1 MITLKQETLE
11 RMNALL
17 AEKVMGFK
25 WGMDETFKEEGWIQG
40 EKKNEYTF
48 VRSFKPSTNLE
59 HAWMVANQLTKD
71 NGLIRNG
78 KLVRELDSFDLNFE
92 CGIWESEF
100 SITSS
105 KGYWKVD
112 AKTPELAISL
122 SALVFSGVGITE
134 FQREMKEE

>member
-1 MITLKQETLE
+1 MLKQETLE
-11 RMNALL
+11 RMDALL

-25 WGMDETFKEEGWIQG
+25 WGREETFKEEGWIQG
-40 EKKNEYTF
+40 EKKNKYTF

-59 HAWMVANQLTKD
+59 HAWMIANQLTKD
-71 NGLIRNG
+71 NGLIKNG
-78 KLVRELDSFDLNFE
+78 KLVRELDSFDLIFE
-92 CGIWESEF
+92 QNVWTSEF

-122 SALVFSGVGITE
+122 SALVFAGVGITE

>member
-25 WGMDETFKEEGWIQG
+25 WGRDETFKEEGWIQG
-40 EKKNEYTF
+40 EKKNKYTF

-59 HAWMVANQLTKD
+59 HAWMIANQLTKD
-71 NGLIRNG
+71 NGLIKNG
-78 KLVRELDSFDLNFE
+78 KLVRELDSFDLIFE
-92 CGIWESEF
+92 QNVWTSEF

-105 KGYWKVD
+105 KGYRKVD

-122 SALVFSGVGITE
+122 SALVFAGVGITE

>member
-11 RMNALL
+11 RMDALL

-25 WGMDETFKEEGWIQG
+25 WGRDETFKEEGWIQG
-40 EKKNEYTF
+40 EKKNKYIF
-48 VRSFKPSTNLE
+48 VRSFRPSTNLE
-59 HAWMVANQLTKD
+59 HAWMIANQLTKD
-71 NGLIRNG
+71 NGLIKNG
-78 KLVRELDSFDLNFE
+78 KLVRELDSFDLIFE
-92 CGIWESEF
+92 QNVWTSEF

-122 SALVFSGVGITE
+122 SALVFAGVGITE